1 MLGIVDD
8 VRASVTAAL
17 QNEGDVLFLLT
28 PSAWMHRSE
37 IDGTEYLA
45 SVHNRTTG
53 DAPHLDLDEEVAV
66 QNAARALIGDGL
78 VQHAHDVSDGGL
90 AITLA
95 ESVIHADGLGAEVDL
110 PDAHGHRLDG
120 VLFGEAQSRILVSV
134 RPDDA
139 DRVDGAIE
147 KHDAT
152 AHRIGTVTTDGLQI
166 QVNGERVIDVGHDA
180 LETPYRNAI
189 PDAMQGGEAV
199 DGPTG

>member
-45 SVHNRTTG
+45 TVHNRTTG

-66 QNAARALIGDGL
+66 QDATRALIGDGR

-90 AITLA
+90 AVTLA
-95 ESVIHADGLGAEVDL
+95 ESVIHADGLGADIDL
-110 PDAHGHRLDG
+110 PGADDHRLDG

-134 RPDDA
+134 RPGDA
-139 DRVDGAIE
+139 DRVHALLPD
-147 KHDAT
+147 DAA
-152 AHRIGTVTTDGLQI
+152 AHRIGTVTSGGLRI
-166 QVNGERVIDVGHDA
+166 RVGDDTVIDLDR
-180 LETPYRNAI
+180 ETIQTPYREAI
-189 PDAMQGGEAV
+189 ATAMTAEEPA